1 MSIALQVSVI
11 ANALFV
17 LALVIVVRRYIWHVQ
32 SASVRASRQQQEAER
47 VREQSTELHIA
58 HCALAGAV
66 SVSLTE
72 IREDINRN
80 YAHLHDG
87 HVLDRIA
94 HRLYTEVET
103 RRAPVMEIHI
113 EDDIAEC
120 VKALGGDVTDHKTMT
135 LGQMLEFGWR
145 MHAAARQHAEHLRP
159 IVSEPCGHDGQHASW
174 LGKMFAIYD
183 RMCDRNKDLAIRRL
197 SDAIKEWEYSPSPIL
212 SGHVEDIH

>member
-1 MSIALQVSVI
+1 MSIALQASVI

-17 LALVIVVRRYIWHVQ
+17 LALVIVVRWYSGYVQ
-32 SASVRASRQQQEAER
+32 AASVRASRERQEAER
-47 VREQSTELHIA
+47 IREQSSELYIA
-58 HCALAGAV
+58 HCAFAGAV

-94 HRLYTEVET
+94 YRLYRDVET
-103 RRAPVMEIHI
+103 RRGPVMEIHI
-113 EDDIAEC
+113 EDDIVQR
-120 VKALGGDVTDHKTMT
+120 VKDLGGGVTDNNTMT
-135 LGQMLEFGWR
+135 LGQMLEFGWK
-145 MHAAARQHAEHLRP
+145 MHAAAREHAEHLRP
-159 IVSEPCGHDGQHASW
+159 IVSEPCGRDGQHASW
-174 LGKMFAIYD
+174 LSKMFAIYD

-197 SDAIKEWEYSPSPIL
+197 SDAIREWEYSSSPIL